1 MKKLSNIQKH
11 NVVAGFGI
19 GALFGAMPA
28 YLKTFFISSAANVG
42 VGLLS
47 NLLNISTSAIFASKA
62 KSVNYSDY
70 NQKTVELIKNADFK
84 TPILNLS

>member
-1 MKKLSNIQKH
+1 MKKLSNIQKN

-42 VGLLS
+42 IGLLS
-47 NLLNISTSAIFASKA
+47 NLLNISTSAVFASKT
-62 KSVNYSDY
+62 KSVSYNNY
-70 NQKTVELIKNADFK
+70 NQKEVELIKNTELK